1 MAEQS
6 ITQQIKERLSDYTAM
21 LRDIDN
27 QIQRLERME
36 ATMTSPKAQRLDGMP
51 HCGSP
56 IGDRMAEIIG
66 RKQELE
72 DTIREKIE
80 AERHE
85 HALLAA
91 MVDQMAK
98 PDDRLVI
105 QLRYFDRV
113 NWQGVAEALFG
124 EMEDFTEKYD
134 AYMRRTLRIH
144 GSALVELAKLN
155 DDTLSPG
162 A

>member
-72 DTIREKIE
+72 DVIREKIA
-80 AERHE
+80 AERRE
-85 HALLAA
+85 HTLLAA
-91 MVDQMAK
+91 MVDRMAK

-105 QLRYFDRV
+105 QLRYFDRADWR
-113 NWQGVAEALFG
+113 NIAAALFG
-124 EMEDFTEKYD
+124 ERDDYEEKFD
-134 AYMRRTLRIH
+134 AYMRRTWRIH

-155 DDTLSPG
+155 DDIRSPG
-162 A
+162 E